1 MLTYLKRVSNVM
13 LCTCRHTP
21 LYLEFLH
28 KKASELY
35 FSPLQNI
42 KERLCECCHPIAQS
56 FFFFPSF
63 QVPVVQNSAI
73 SFLWYSLAVK
83 DVLLFDELNSANFNY
98 LGFTRPEVCLFLITL
113 CEHGAQA
120 LLCFLITQ
128 RSFPI
133 QKGLCCRKCIIVIE
147 SIV

>member
-1 MLTYLKRVSNVM
+1 MFTSLKGVSNIM
-13 LCTCRHTP
+13 LCSCRHTP

-28 KKASELY
+28 KKPSELY

-42 KERLCECCHPIAQS
+42 KERLCECCHPTTHS
-56 FFFFPSF
+56 FFPSF

-73 SFLWYSLAVK
+73 DFLWYNLAVK
-83 DVLLFDELNSANFNY
+83 DDLLFDELNSANFNY

-133 QKGLCCRKCIIVIE
+133 QKGL
-147 SIV
+147 